1 MKAVLNVENLNAG
14 YGGRSI
20 LNNVALSVAPQEI
33 VAIIGNN
40 GAGKSTIL
48 KSIFNLIPWR
58 EGTIDF
64 LESSLLD
71 LPPHRIL
78 KGGIAYVPQ
87 NHSVFPK
94 LSIAENLLMG
104 GYILK
109 DQVVRRQRTESVLDM
124 FPFLHERRGQLAGTL
139 SGGEQRLLEIARTL
153 LVDPKLIML
162 DEPSIGLAPKM
173 VDQVFSIIR
182 TLREDGKAILMV
194 EQNVKKAL
202 EFSDRGYVLELGEVK
217 IEDSAHNLIG
227 DDRVARLYMGN

>member
-1 MKAVLNVENLNAG
+1 MKAALNVENLNAG
-14 YGGRSI
+14 YGGRNI

-33 VAIIGNN
+33 VAIIGHN

-58 EGTIDF
+58 EGIIEF

-78 KGGIAYVPQ
+78 KSGIAYVPQ
-87 NHSVFPK
+87 NHSIFPK
-94 LSIAENLLMG
+94 LSIEENLLMG

-109 DQVVRRQRTESVLDM
+109 DQGVRRQRTEDVMDM
-124 FPFLHERRGQLAGTL
+124 FPFLHERRDQLAGTL

-173 VDQVFSIIR
+173 VDQVFNIIR
-182 TLREDGKAILMV
+182 TLRERGKAILMV
-194 EQNVKKAL
+194 EQNIKKAL
-202 EFSDRGYVLELGEVK
+202 ESSDRVYVLELGEVK

>member
-1 MKAVLNVENLNAG
+1 MKAALNVENLNAG
-14 YGGRSI
+14 YGGRNI

-33 VAIIGNN
+33 VAIIGHN

-58 EGTIDF
+58 EGIIEF

-78 KGGIAYVPQ
+78 KSGIAYVPQ
-87 NHSVFPK
+87 NHSIFPK
-94 LSIAENLLMG
+94 LSIEENLLMG

-109 DQVVRRQRTESVLDM
+109 DQGVRRQRTEDVMDM
-124 FPFLHERRGQLAGTL
+124 FPFLHERRDQLAGTL

-173 VDQVFSIIR
+173 VDQVFNIIR
-182 TLREDGKAILMV
+182 TLRERGKAILMV
-194 EQNVKKAL
+194 EQNIKKAL
-202 EFSDRGYVLELGEVK
+202 EYSDRVYVLELGEVK